1 MATERPQR
9 ADLPARRVALPL
21 SALAARLRALDPSC
35 GGVRLVAIDGPSGAG
50 KSTLAGRLARVLPE
64 AAVVRSDDFPVPWDG
79 DPLAWW
85 PPLAAQILQPLAAG
99 RDADYRP
106 YDWKSGTYRPAVTL
120 RASLSILIVE
130 GVGAAGAQAP
140 AAFRIWV
147 DAPFELRRQRAISRD
162 GGEFTAA
169 WEAWTVREESHFA
182 ADRTRARAD
191 LIVDG
196 CLDPDRYHP
205 HSVMIITV

>member
-1 MATERPQR
+1 MAPEPPQR
-9 ADLPARRVALPL
+9 EDLQPRRVALAL
-21 SALAARLRALDPSC
+21 SELAARLRALAPSC

-50 KSTLAGRLARVLPE
+50 KSTLADRLADVLPE

-85 PPLAAQILQPLAAG
+85 PPLAAQVLRPLAAG

-106 YDWKSGTYRPAVTL
+106 YDWKTGTHRPAVTL
-120 RASLSILIVE
+120 PASLPILLVD

-147 DAPFELRRQRAISRD
+147 DAPFELRKQRAISRD
-162 GGEFTAA
+162 GAEFAAA
-169 WEAWTVREESHFA
+169 WEAWAVREQSHFA
-182 ADRTRARAD
+182 AYPTRARAD

-196 CLDPDRYHP
+196 GLGPDCHP
-205 HSVMIITV
+205 QQSVMIFTV